1 MKYLRFTTLGCKDI
15 GIRKFEFLAKT
26 QFFFFFFSATHPWP
40 FSKSKFH
47 HNSNRVNLVAPASPI
62 ECVLYLPNVPAIQYK
77 LGPERLTRLGN
88 SNALRLP
95 VAHNKN
101 NRSYKVTK
109 YAWRIH
115 LTFSFSLGCTRIS
128 KSFCLR
134 KALKT
139 F

>member
-1 MKYLRFTTLGCKDI
+1 MKGFQQWKYQILI
-15 GIRKFEFLAKT
+15 ISSS
-26 QFFFFFFSATHPWP
+26 FFFVDIYKPLFSLLTHLWP
-40 FSKSKFH
+40 FSKSKF
-47 HNSNRVNLVAPASPI
+47 NLKYDRVNLVAPASPI

-115 LTFSFSLGCTRIS
+115 LTFSFSLGCNRIS